1 VSKSQEE
8 ALPER
13 LLSFWDR
20 VLYHLGGCGREGAS
34 RAETVE
40 AAKIGTVA
48 GGSLAFPNARFAFAM
63 LEESAS
69 S

>member
-1 VSKSQEE
+1 MSKSQEE

-34 RAETVE
+34 RAEIVE
-40 AAKIGTVA
+40 AVKVGTVA
-48 GGSLAFPNARFAFAM
+48 GGSLAFPNARFACAM
-63 LEESAS
+63 SESAS

>member
-1 VSKSQEE
+1 MSKSQEE
-8 ALPER
+8 ALPEC

-20 VLYHLGGCGREGAS
+20 GLYHLGGCGRERAS
-34 RAETVE
+34 RVEIVE
-40 AAKIGTVA
+40 AMKIGTVA